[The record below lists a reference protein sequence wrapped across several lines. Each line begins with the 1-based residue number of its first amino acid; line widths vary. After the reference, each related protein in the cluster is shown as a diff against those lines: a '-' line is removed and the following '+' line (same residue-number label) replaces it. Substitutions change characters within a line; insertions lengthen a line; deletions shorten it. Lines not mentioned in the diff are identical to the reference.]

1 MVAQTR
7 CMLTSTATRKLKCS
21 SNASHPRSSGMTS
34 CSRRRTRKIRRK
46 ERRSGEEPWKTE
58 RVRHFGTEW
67 VHTLTCTRCMTV
79 WRRKQENEGRFL
91 LSIRPEHSRFVAC
104 PVTRRASIAR
114 RLTAEHSE
122 TSAARSLPEHQTVL
136 CSGRVCCTRYLRGID
151 QHGHRSLLL
160 LLLLLL
166 LPLPLPL
173 LPLPL
178 LPLFT

>member
-1 MVAQTR
+1 
-7 CMLTSTATRKLKCS
+7 
-21 SNASHPRSSGMTS
+21 
-34 CSRRRTRKIRRK
+34 
-46 ERRSGEEPWKTE
+46 
-58 RVRHFGTEW
+58 
-67 VHTLTCTRCMTV
+67 MTV

-166 LPLPLPL
+166 PLPLPP